1 MQFEPLHIPGPLLV
15 RPAKFE
21 DARGF
26 FSETYNARL
35 FREAGLPTDFVQDN
49 HSRSLAAG
57 VVRGL
62 HFQLPPRAQ
71 GKLVRVVRGAVLD
84 VAVDLRRGSPSFGQ
98 YVAVELSAANWRQLW
113 IPVGFAHGFCT
124 LEPDTEVIYKVT
136 DFYDAASERGL
147 AWDDPDLAIPWPVAP
162 ADAVLSD
169 KDRRQP
175 RLAALPDCF
184 GFEA

>member
-1 MQFEPLHIPGPLLV
+1 MQFEPLHIPGPVLV
-15 RPAKFE
+15 RPAKLE

-35 FREAGLPTDFVQDN
+35 FREAGLPTAFVQDN
-49 HSRSLAAG
+49 HSFSAAAG

-162 ADAVLSD
+162 ADAILSD

-175 RLAALPDCF
+175 RLAELPDYF
-184 GFEA
+184 GFGT

>member
-1 MQFEPLHIPGPLLV
+1 MQFEPLHIPGLVLV
-15 RPAKFE
+15 RPAKFG

-26 FSETYNARL
+26 LSETYNARA
-35 FREAGLPTDFVQDN
+35 FAEAGLTPNFVQDN
-49 HSRSLAAG
+49 HSLSVPAG

-62 HFQLPPRAQ
+62 HFQVAPRAQ

-98 YVAVELSAANWRQLW
+98 HVAVELSAANWQQLW

-124 LEPDTEVIYKVT
+124 LEPNTEVIYKMT
-136 DFYDAASERGL
+136 DFYDPTAERGL
-147 AWDDPDLAIPWPVAP
+147 AWDDPDLGIAWPVS
-162 ADAVLSD
+162 DAILSD

-175 RLAALPDCF
+175 RLAELPDCF
-184 GFEA
+184 EFGT